1 MGSSTFDYVIVGG
14 GVAGCVLASRLSSS
28 LPAKS
33 ILLIEAGLE
42 NADDRVAPSIGVA
55 ISDTTDIQWNHK
67 SVPQKGLNNSII
79 DQTQGK
85 VLGGSSAINYQ
96 AWTRGSAP
104 EFDRWAQEVGDKRW
118 SWNGLL
124 PYFKRSETF
133 IPGKDM
139 PQEKSEAHGYS
150 GPIKVSHVSS
160 SGGNRNYPLKSM
172 VADIHEAAGQ
182 KRNYDINSGETIGYS
197 EFPNATFNGRRQ
209 WAAIYPRGKNVTLW
223 ASTQATKLL
232 FTGTKVVGVE
242 VVRDGSPTT
251 ITSQNEVIVSSGAQN
266 SPKLLLLSGIGPKSE
281 LQQHLIPQ
289 IADLPVGKNFS
300 DHPFLCTFWKVR
312 DRGLAIGDMD
322 MVTPECDWTAGT
334 GCDWFAFHRH
344 EDESVKNLAEETL
357 GTKELERFELAG
369 RPHTESFAMHGH
381 LDFTG
386 RVEAPPAA
394 SCFSFAS
401 ILVAPESRGSI
412 RLASSIPTD
421 APLVDPGL
429 FTNPLDLKLIYEC
442 ARMNIT
448 AIKNSSA
455 VSKYG
460 AVEYGIAEA
469 DRDDLSDEALGRRL
483 LQTCSTVFHGGGTC
497 AMGTV
502 VDTECRVFGF
512 QGLRVVDA
520 SIFPFPLAS
529 HYQAAVYAIA
539 EQMSDIIANQATL

>member
-1 MGSSTFDYVIVGG
+1 MGDSTFDYIIVGG

-28 LPAKS
+28 LPDKS
-33 ILLIEAGLE
+33 ILLIEAGPE
-42 NADDRVAPSIGVA
+42 NADGRVAPSIGVA

-67 SVPQKGLNNSII
+67 SIPQKGLDNNII
-79 DQTQGK
+79 NQTQGK

-96 AWTRGSAP
+96 AWTRGSAS

-139 PQEKSEAHGYS
+139 SQEKSEAHGYS

-172 VADIHEAAGQ
+172 IADIHEAAGQ

-209 WAAIYPRGKNVTLW
+209 WAAIYPRGENVTLW

-232 FTGTKVVGVE
+232 FSSIKVAGVE
-242 VVRDGSPTT
+242 VLRDGSTT
-251 ITSQNEVIVSSGAQN
+251 TATARKEIC
-266 SPKLLLLSGIGPKSE
+266 SGIGPKSG
-281 LQQHLIPQ
+281 LQQHQIQQ
-289 IADLPVGKNFS
+289 IAELPVGENFS
-300 DHPFLCTFWKVR
+300 EHPFLCTFWKVR
-312 DRGLAIGDMD
+312 DRGLAIGDME
-322 MVTPECDWTAGT
+322 MITPECDWTAGT

-344 EDESVKNLAEETL
+344 EDESVKKLAKETL
-357 GTKELERFELAG
+357 GKKELERFELAG

-412 RLASSIPTD
+412 RLASSSPTD
-421 APLVDPGL
+421 PPLVDPGL
-429 FTNPLDLKLIYEC
+429 FTNPVDLKLIYEC
-442 ARMNIT
+442 SRMSIT

-469 DRDDLSDEALGRRL
+469 DRDDLSDEALRRRL
-483 LQTCSTVFHGGGTC
+483 VQTCSTVFHGSGTC

-502 VDTECRVFGF
+502 VDTECRVLGL

-520 SIFPFPLAS
+520 SIFPFPIGS
-529 HYQAAVYAIA
+529 HYQAAVYGIA
-539 EQMSDIIANQATL
+539 EQMSDVIAKEATL